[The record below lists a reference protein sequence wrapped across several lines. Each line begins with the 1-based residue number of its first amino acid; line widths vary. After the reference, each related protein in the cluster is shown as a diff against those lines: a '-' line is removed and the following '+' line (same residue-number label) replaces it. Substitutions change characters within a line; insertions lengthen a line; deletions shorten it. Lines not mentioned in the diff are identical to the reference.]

1 MFFFFLFLETFY
13 LYSVRDN
20 EGWKWVWVETA
31 TAVKQCKRRQWIYS
45 VCSLCLKYRY
55 DGRASFR
62 GGRGGGGYLPPL
74 ETLCPPP
81 LGKFNPSKLNTVHY
95 MPPHTQMSSDV
106 LCLPLGIFL
115 NKSLDG
121 ILGYSLPVWL
131 CH

>member
-1 MFFFFLFLETFY
+1 MSNCSTYYVVCRCYLPSFPRLLHVFFFFLFLETFY

-62 GGRGGGGYLPPL
+62 GGGGGGICPPL

-81 LGKFNPSKLNTVHY
+81 PWEV
-95 MPPHTQMSSDV
+95 
-106 LCLPLGIFL
+106 
-115 NKSLDG
+115 
-121 ILGYSLPVWL
+121 
-131 CH
+131 